1 MKKIEFIVRGA
12 AGIES
17 SNELERLYN
26 LWLKDPSPLVE
37 DRSKSGPLLR
47 IIITDPVSDRSVEQ
61 CISYAKGEL
70 ADNIVSAGGTIW
82 DGTHV
87 QILRDEEEFRAVHDL

>member
-12 AGIES
+12 TGIES

-26 LWLKDPSPLVE
+26 LWLKDPSPMVE
-37 DRSKSGPLLR
+37 DRKKAGPLLR
-47 IIITDPVSDRSVEQ
+47 VIITDPVSDRSVEH
-61 CISYAKGEL
+61 CVSYAKGEL
-70 ADNIVSAGGTIW
+70 ADDIVSAGGTIW

-87 QILRDEEEFRAVHDL
+87 QIIRGEE